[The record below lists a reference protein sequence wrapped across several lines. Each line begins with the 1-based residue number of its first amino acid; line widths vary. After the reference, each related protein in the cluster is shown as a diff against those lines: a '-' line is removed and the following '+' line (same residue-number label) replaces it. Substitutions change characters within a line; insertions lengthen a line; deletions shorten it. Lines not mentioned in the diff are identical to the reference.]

1 MRKQA
6 RRSEACQLDELEEY
20 LQPKRS
26 ACPAHQLGLLVRLLL
41 LGGHTLVLYVPT
53 GGGDQESRLLKDG
66 SPPIPPAPLKR
77 ESQEQW
83 GRGRGGGEAVSH
95 MSNYT

>member
-1 MRKQA
+1 MRKQV

-26 ACPAHQLGLLVRLLL
+26 TCPAHQLGLLVRLLL

-53 GGGDQESRLLKDG
+53 GGGDLESRLLKDG
-66 SPPIPPAPLKR
+66 RPPHSGGGG
-77 ESQEQW
+77 E
-83 GRGRGGGEAVSH
+83 GGGEAVSH

>member
-66 SPPIPPAPLKR
+66 SPPPPPH
-77 ESQEQW
+77 Q
-83 GRGRGGGEAVSH
+83 
-95 MSNYT
+95 